1 AGGARA
7 AGVPSSKAN
16 HHTGGT
22 MKLRIVFALAVAT
35 VLGLASAQTVTMAM
49 AAQPDTLDPQVTSA
63 TAAFQVSKSIYDT
76 LVEVGPDGVIV
87 PALAASYN
95 AAPDGLAYTF
105 NLVTT
110 NFHDGTPLDSADVK
124 ATLERIMAESTAS
137 PKRSEFT

>member
-1 AGGARA
+1 
-7 AGVPSSKAN
+7 
-16 HHTGGT
+16 
-22 MKLRIVFALAVAT
+22 
-35 VLGLASAQTVTMAM
+35 
-49 AAQPDTLDPQVTSA
+49 
-63 TAAFQVSKSIYDT
+63 
-76 LVEVGPDGVIV
+76 VGPDGVIV

-137 PKRSEFT
+137 PKRSEFTSITGIDTPDAATVVVHLSEPRPALLASLASGWGAIL